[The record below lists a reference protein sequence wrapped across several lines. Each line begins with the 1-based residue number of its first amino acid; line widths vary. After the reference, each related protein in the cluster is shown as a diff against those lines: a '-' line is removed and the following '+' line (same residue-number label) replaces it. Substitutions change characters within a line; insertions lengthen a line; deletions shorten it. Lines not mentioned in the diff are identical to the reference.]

1 MLLAQDPKL
10 LRLDEPVAGMTDE
23 ETERTAQPFLT
34 PEGKPSRVVV
44 EHDMKFADP
53 LTQARKKV
61 TLLHEGSVLAKGL
74 LSHVQNNEK
83 MVEVCLGR

>member
-1 MLLAQDPKL
+1 
-10 LRLDEPVAGMTDE
+10 
-23 ETERTAQPFLT
+23 
-34 PEGKPSRVVV
+34 
-44 EHDMKFADP
+44 MKFVDP

-83 MVEVCLGR
+83 TVEVCLGR